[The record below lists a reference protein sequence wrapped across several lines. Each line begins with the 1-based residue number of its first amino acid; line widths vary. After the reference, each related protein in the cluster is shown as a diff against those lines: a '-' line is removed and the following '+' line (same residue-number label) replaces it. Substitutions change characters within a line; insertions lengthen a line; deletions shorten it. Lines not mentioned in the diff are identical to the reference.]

1 MKNIVLSLILVF
13 VVISCGSVETDSELF
28 QKGKTLVE
36 QKKITEAVA
45 AYEQLLK
52 EYPQSSYADSTLYN
66 LASIYQYNMVSNINK
81 KESLKKAADYFK
93 HIYDEFPDRGLAQAG
108 LFMCGYIQANELKD
122 YETAKKTYN
131 LFLEKYPDSEFAV
144 SAKAEL
150 DNMGL
155 APEDILKKNLAREK

>member
-1 MKNIVLSLILVF
+1 MKNIVFSLILIF
-13 VVISCGSVETDSELF
+13 IAISCGSVETDSELF

-45 AYEQLLK
+45 AYDQLLR
-52 EYPQSSYADSTLYN
+52 EYPKSNFADSTLYN
-66 LASIYQYNMVSNINK
+66 LASIYQYNMVSNLNK

-93 HIYDEFPDRGLAQAG
+93 QIYDEFPDRGLAPAG

-122 YETAKKTYN
+122 YDAATKTYN

-155 APEDILKKNLAREK
+155 TPEDILKKNLAREK